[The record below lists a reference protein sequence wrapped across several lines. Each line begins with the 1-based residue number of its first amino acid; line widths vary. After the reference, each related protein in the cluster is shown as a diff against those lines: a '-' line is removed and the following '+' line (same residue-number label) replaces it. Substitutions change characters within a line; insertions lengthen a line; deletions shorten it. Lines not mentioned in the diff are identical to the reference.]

1 MLHAKSHLS
10 HLKDEEKK
18 TSMKRVVAAVV
29 GKNVDGSF
37 AISHTFLIH
46 PQGLMK
52 LTCKVARRNE
62 VACGGLTE
70 TTGRSCKY
78 IPYRKER
85 RRTPLEN
92 ENIQCHL
99 CSVIHLDRFRERLS
113 VWVSCAGIL
122 RCLGSNDRKLIRRL
136 IHSLQANLHIVH
148 GPLFAAIRVRD
159 ASNAGIASIAFRH
172 VFLPLEKCP

>member
-1 MLHAKSHLS
+1 MCMSRFSEVLHAKSHLS

-99 CSVIHLDRFRERLS
+99 CSVRSSSSSSSSFTLTVI
-113 VWVSCAGIL
+113 VNVY
-122 RCLGSNDRKLIRRL
+122 RCGSL
-136 IHSLQANLHIVH
+136 V
-148 GPLFAAIRVRD
+148 RVFFD
-159 ASNAGIASIAFRH
+159 A
-172 VFLPLEKCP
+172 